1 MRNEDHN
8 KKRKTC
14 LLVGTLIILAT
25 SINVYIYQK
34 IKNLQIPK
42 DAPPDKDIKPKEK
55 ERDKISKEKLNE
67 IIELAKK
74 NDSTFLMKFQEAYPE
89 FISKLLEINPK
100 LDNLDLAFCALV
112 KLNFS
117 AKEIAAYTF
126 IQHASVQQRKR
137 RMRKKLNISS
147 EIDLYM
153 FFNDL

>member
-14 LLVGTLIILAT
+14 LPVGILIILAT

-42 DAPPDKDIKPKEK
+42 HAPPDKDIKPK

-89 FISKLLEINPK
+89 FISNLLEINPK
-100 LDNLDLAFCALV
+100 LDNLDLAFCALI

>member
-8 KKRKTC
+8 KKSKTC

-34 IKNLQIPK
+34 IKNIKIPK
-42 DAPPDKDIKPKEK
+42 AVPPDKDIKPKEK
-55 ERDKISKEKLNE
+55 DKISKEKLKE

-89 FISKLLEINPK
+89 FICKLLEINPK

-137 RMRKKLNISS
+137 RMRKKLNIPS

>member
-8 KKRKTC
+8 KKRTTC

-42 DAPPDKDIKPKEK
+42 AAPPDKDIKPKEK
-55 ERDKISKEKLNE
+55 DKISKEKLNE

-89 FISKLLEINPK
+89 FISKLLEINSK
-100 LDNLDLAFCALV
+100 LDNLDLAFCALI